1 MYVESLILF
10 QTLQPIFVKPKDT
23 VTKEQQ
29 TDAIYSIRAMTV
41 ITSVS
46 DRSNVSLTHFERA
59 LKSSL
64 LLHEKIQLRRSTHA
78 QLTIQ
83 LGGISIKL
91 SPLIDITTRAF
102 VWKHGISTPPTLL

>member
-29 TDAIYSIRAMTV
+29 TDAIYSIRAM

-59 LKSSL
+59 LKSGL